1 MFYFAR
7 STNSIQRKIIVASD
21 SLKNIYDTSSSTQKP
36 IIIYNIN
43 DTLPYLADFD
53 GQKKVL
59 KITAKQFLS
68 GTFDNRIHIFF
79 IIDATEDDI
88 NDIMRNIQQRNGNE
102 CFVIVETEDELAQ
115 IQQHQQYVQERS
127 DSENIASLQSNISNL
142 EKLLPKTLHE
152 FEQGLKS
159 PNNYFLISKGLPQ
172 HIRKFYN
179 DIYQISNCPIVENFF
194 ANLMKMENVFAGK
207 ITDDNPGIVKNI
219 NVDVGKHL
227 EIEDG
232 TYRNYYIIPLC
243 DITVYK
249 TQKREPQSTLNPLNA
264 SEHLFNLFEYRLMEK
279 SPSIISKVIMTTGGQ
294 ETCAAGTNFLNY
306 LQGYQLCFYDDF
318 RSVLKDILLPSLW
331 DMKAISNATKLVT
344 NLDNLSYISVVAR
357 ELIGGPVAN
366 EYEKYLKDK
375 QVLERQIELNQL
387 GLSKLEGKPK
397 PLSDLRNEINE
408 QQNRS
413 KKIENEFKTKGVK
426 AKQKIDAL
434 HDIFNS
440 YDSESK
446 KLLKD
451 KISYAKILEYEYN
464 DQ

>member
-1 MFYFAR
+1 
-7 STNSIQRKIIVASD
+7 
-21 SLKNIYDTSSSTQKP
+21 
-36 IIIYNIN
+36 
-43 DTLPYLADFD
+43 
-53 GQKKVL
+53 
-59 KITAKQFLS
+59 
-68 GTFDNRIHIFF
+68 
-79 IIDATEDDI
+79 
-88 NDIMRNIQQRNGNE
+88 
-102 CFVIVETEDELAQ
+102 
-115 IQQHQQYVQERS
+115 
-127 DSENIASLQSNISNL
+127 
-142 EKLLPKTLHE
+142 
-152 FEQGLKS
+152 
-159 PNNYFLISKGLPQ
+159 
-172 HIRKFYN
+172 
-179 DIYQISNCPIVENFF
+179 
-194 ANLMKMENVFAGK
+194 MENVFAGK

-232 TYRNYYIIPLC
+232 TYHNYYIIPLC

-318 RSVLKDILLPSLW
+318 RSVLKNILLPSLW

-387 GLSKLEGKPK
+387 GLPKLTDD
-397 PLSDLRNEINE
+397 SSFRNLTIQINE
-408 QQNRS
+408 QQNALEE
-413 KKIENEFKTKGVK
+413 IENEFKNLGVK

-434 HDIFNS
+434 HAIFNS

-451 KISYAKILEYEYN
+451 KISYAKILEYKYN
-464 DQ
+464 EQISSEKK